1 MTFFQWTYLNYSG
14 EKMSIE
20 RLETV
25 KVKMA
30 EARATFQGFL
40 EGLTDEQWA
49 TEVYSEGDVW
59 SIKDI
64 VGHVVRAEF
73 SMMRL
78 MEGFMVGHPGAGED
92 FDLARYNA
100 SGVAKLKGKMPADH
114 LSDMTSTREKLL
126 TFLDTLTEA
135 DLDKSGRHGTGR
147 IMTIEEM
154 LYVIVGHDAAHMAD
168 MKAALA

>member
-1 MTFFQWTYLNYSG
+1 
-14 EKMSIE
+14 MSIE
-20 RLETV
+20 RLKIV
-25 KVKMA
+25 KGKLA
-30 EARATFQGFL
+30 EARAGFWGFL
-40 EGLTDEQWA
+40 EGLTEEQWG
-49 TEVYSEGDVW
+49 TEVYSEREVW

-73 SMMRL
+73 GMIRL
-78 MEGFMVGHPGAGED
+78 MEGFLMGHPGASED

-135 DLDKSGRHGTGR
+135 DLDKKGRHGSGR
-147 IMTIEEM
+147 ILTIEET
-154 LYVIVGHDAAHMAD
+154 LYVIAGHDEAHMAD
-168 MKAALA
+168 MKAALG